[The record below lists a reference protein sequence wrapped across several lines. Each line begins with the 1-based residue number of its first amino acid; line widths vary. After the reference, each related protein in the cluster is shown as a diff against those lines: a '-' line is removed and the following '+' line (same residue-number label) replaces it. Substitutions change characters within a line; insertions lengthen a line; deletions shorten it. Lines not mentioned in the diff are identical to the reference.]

1 MTERRKPDWVALLA
15 LAILLALALWLWVGG
30 GAWPLPD
37 PQSFRFD
44 TPSSSLLALS
54 TIISL

>member
-37 PQSFRFD
+37 PQVWRFFV
-44 TPSSSLLALS
+44 PSAYPLALA
-54 TIISL
+54 